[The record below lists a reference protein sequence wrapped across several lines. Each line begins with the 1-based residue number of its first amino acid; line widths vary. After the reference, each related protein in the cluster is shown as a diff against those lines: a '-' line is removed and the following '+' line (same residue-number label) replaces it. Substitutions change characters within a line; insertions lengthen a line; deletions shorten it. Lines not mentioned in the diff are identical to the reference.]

1 MQPILQGAK
10 SLFRIGEQSAAGAA
24 AAAEA
29 PAGPGE
35 ERVEGSNEPSAVEAC
50 SSAAS
55 GGVAKSPQDQIQCPV
70 PTIKRT
76 TSLGSS
82 SSGPSINPDP
92 FPRSS
97 SEVRSRKKS
106 TVMWQRAMRKSASEV
121 QTPLPATSAGVGLGS
136 SASEGWLDEA
146 AAGPSRHGVAAPH
159 TPQPPAPVS
168 PTLASW
174 VPHTEPPS
182 LPSPHR
188 STPIGACFRLSA
200 PSTPHSTPHCTPH
213 STPHSTPRDALA
225 RGKGSERGRREDP
238 FPDPTSDSPTQVHR
252 GGRRKCRGRPGAR
265 QRAIGAAGQL

>member
-146 AAGPSRHGVAAPH
+146 AAGPS
-159 TPQPPAPVS
+159 
-168 PTLASW
+168 
-174 VPHTEPPS
+174 
-182 LPSPHR
+182 

-238 FPDPTSDSPTQVHR
+238 FPDPNSDSPTQVHR